1 MSNMFGSLYI
11 GSSGIRNSQSAL
23 NTTANNL
30 ANVSTTGYVREQV
43 LFADEDYVTT
53 GRASISKQQSGLGVS
68 IADVVHA
75 RDIFLD
81 QSYRLAHG
89 RQSFYD
95 TVYNTTSEVET
106 YFQELD
112 GEEFVTTLQDMGT
125 ALTSYA
131 EDPSDETN
139 QNLVIQKAGL
149 FIDRA
154 HVIYSQLQTYQRNVN
169 TQVSDSVDKINK
181 LAKTIAKINTQVQTI
196 EAGGVETAMDLR
208 DARDQ
213 ALDELSKYG
222 NITYSENPNGIVDVS
237 FEGHELVLGD
247 DVNTMGKMVD
257 KATGF
262 ITPYWENS
270 STASVTDKVYDL
282 TKPISAET
290 NTDVG
295 SLKALLISRGET
307 IATYKDLLYNSSGG
321 ALTSDEYQNT
331 IGSSIL
337 QNTEAEFDQL
347 VHNVITTLNNIFAPN
362 ATSTYDSATT
372 SGDLKDADGNVLYSI
387 SATPS
392 STTTYRIT
400 DASGN
405 YSDIPIGAT
414 VLDTNTA
421 STGKDGKLPPEE
433 LFTRNGMSRYTQ
445 YTKYDSSGTA
455 IGVVYAYN
463 EEDPTD
469 SSSMYTLSN
478 TKINDTLM
486 ADKTKLPCLKQNGL
500 VNYDLGS
507 ALTSAWNQENW
518 NLNPYD
524 TTKTSF
530 SAYYTNMISDI
541 AKQGSIYA
549 SASDTMATS
558 VTSISNQRQQ
568 VIGVSTDEEL
578 TNMIKFQNAY
588 NAASRYI
595 NVLTTMMDSLFTAIS

>member
-1 MSNMFGSLYI
+1 MSNIFGSLYI
-11 GSSGIRNSQSAL
+11 GSSGIKNSQSAL

-43 LFADEDYVTT
+43 LFADESYVTT
-53 GRASISKQQSGLGVS
+53 GRASISKQQSGLGVT
-68 IADVVHA
+68 IGDVVHA
-75 RDIFLD
+75 RDMFLD
-81 QSYRLAHG
+81 QSYRLAYG
-89 RQSFYD
+89 RQAFYD
-95 TVYNTTSEVET
+95 TAYSTTNEVET

-112 GEEFVTTLQDMGT
+112 GEEFATTLGDLGT

-149 FIDRA
+149 FIERA
-154 HVIYSQLQTYQRNVN
+154 QTIYSQLQTYQKN
-169 TQVSDSVDKINK
+169 
-181 LAKTIAKINTQVQTI
+181 INTQISDSIDSINSLAKNIAKLNTQIQTI
-196 EAGGVETAMDLR
+196 EAGGTETAMDLR

-222 NITYSENPNGIVDVS
+222 NISYSENATGVVDVS
-237 FEGHELVLGD
+237 YEGHELVLGGD
-247 DVNTMGKMVD
+247 TNTMAMMVD
-257 KATGF
+257 KSTGF
-262 ITPYWENS
+262 ITPYWSDS
-270 STASVTDKVYDL
+270 SNATSTDYVYDL
-282 TKPISAET
+282 TKTVSSET

-295 SLKALLISRGET
+295 SLRSLLLSRGDSV
-307 IATYKDLLYNSSGG
+307 ATYADLLYNSSGG
-321 ALTSDEYQNT
+321 TLTSDEYQKT
-331 IGSSIL
+331 IGASVL

-347 VHNVITTLNNIFAPN
+347 VHNVITTLNNILAPN
-362 ATSTYDSATT
+362 ASSTYDSATT
-372 SGDLKDADGNVLYSI
+372 TGSLKDADGNQLYSI

-405 YSDIPIGAT
+405 YADIPIGAT

-433 LFTRNGMSRYTQ
+433 LFTRNGMSRYTE
-445 YTKYDSSGTA
+445 YTKYDSTGTA
-455 IGVVYAYN
+455 IGTVYVYN
-463 EEDPTD
+463 AEDVSNSD
-469 SSSMYTLSN
+469 SMYTLSN
-478 TKINDTLM
+478 TKINTTLM
-486 ADKTKLPCLKQNGL
+486 SDKTKLPCMTQNGL

-507 ALTSAWNQENW
+507 DLTSAWNSDNW
-518 NLNPYD
+518 SLNPQN

-530 SAYYTNMISDI
+530 SAYYTNMVSEI
-541 AKQGSIYA
+541 ATQGSNY
-549 SASDTMATS
+549 SSKSDTMATS

-578 TNMIKFQNAY
+578 TNMIKYQNAY

-595 NVLTTMMDSLFTAIS
+595 NVLTSMMDSLFTAIS